1 MILVT
6 GGEGYLGGRIVDYLI
21 SNNQQVRVGG
31 RVEREGIVKIDL
43 ADQESLEKSCKG
55 IECIIHLAAMNASDC
70 EKNPENALLSNGLGT
85 VRLISA
91 AIKEGVSK
99 LIYFSTSHVYGSSL
113 VGVVSEETLP
123 RPLNHYS
130 ITHKIAEDYLML
142 ESNRGAI
149 SGTVL
154 RLTNTVGC
162 PKSKRANCWML
173 FVNNICKQVVETKK
187 IKIYSD
193 PLIKKDFIPISAVCS
208 LLSFVMDKD
217 LNNEVFNVSSGALL
231 SLSDMAL
238 LVQNSSQSVLN
249 FTPEII
255 FSNDF
260 EHNQNDLLAISNKKL
275 KSFGFDIE
283 VELSSEINKLLLNCR
298 EWFDAT

>member
-21 SNNQQVRVGG
+21 SRKLQVRVGG
-31 RVEREGIVKIDL
+31 RVEKEGIVKVVL
-43 ADQESLEKSCKG
+43 SDQKSLEKACEG

-70 EKNPENALLSNGLGT
+70 EKNPGNALLSNGLGT
-85 VRLISA
+85 LRLINA
-91 AIKEGVSK
+91 AIKKGVSK
-99 LIYFSTSHVYGSSL
+99 FIYFSTSHVYGSSL

-142 ESNRGAI
+142 ESDIGTI

-154 RLTNTVGC
+154 RVTNAVGY
-162 PKSKRANCWML
+162 PKNKKANCWML
-173 FVNNICKQVVETKK
+173 FVNNICKQVVATKK

-193 PLIKKDFIPISAVCS
+193 PSIKKDFIPISTICS
-208 LLSFVMDKD
+208 LMLFVMDKD
-217 LNNEVFNVSSGALL
+217 LNKEVFNISSGCLL
-231 SLSDMAL
+231 SLCDIAL
-238 LVQNSSQSVLN
+238 LVQKRARSVFN

-255 FSNDF
+255 FNNDF
-260 EHNQNDLLAISNKKL
+260 DSDQSNLTAISNKKL
-275 KSFGFDIE
+275 KSFGFD
-283 VELSSEINKLLLNCR
+283 VELELSNEIDNLLLNCR
-298 EWFDAT
+298 KWFGVD

>member
-6 GGEGYLGGRIVDYLI
+6 GGEGYLGGRIVDYLV
-21 SNNQQVRVGG
+21 SSKLDVRVGG

-43 ADQESLEKSCKG
+43 ADQKSLEKACKG

-85 VRLISA
+85 LRLINA

-99 LIYFSTSHVYGSSL
+99 FIYFSTSHVYGSSL

-123 RPLNHYS
+123 RPVNHYS

-142 ESNRGAI
+142 ESDRGAI

-154 RLTNTVGC
+154 RVTNAVGY
-162 PKSKRANCWML
+162 PRNKRVNCWML
-173 FVNNICKQVVETKK
+173 FVNNICKQVVATKK
-187 IKIYSD
+187 IEVYSD
-193 PLIKKDFIPISAVCS
+193 PFIKKDFIPISSICS
-208 LLSFVMDKD
+208 LILFVMEKN
-217 LNNEVFNVSSGALL
+217 LNKEIFNVSSGGLL
-231 SLSDMAL
+231 SLSEMAL
-238 LVQNSSQSVLN
+238 LVQKRARSVLN

-255 FSNDF
+255 FNNNFDSN
-260 EHNQNDLLAISNKKL
+260 HCDLMAISNKKL

-283 VELSSEINKLLLNCR
+283 LELSSEIDKLLLNCR
-298 EWFDAT
+298 KWFNTD